1 MGPRNVSRQA
11 DALARA
17 RERRR
22 ALDRGRD
29 EHDQRVEEATASAL
43 VALEARAAAEAA
55 WDAAGSRVGNTL
67 RLLIAED
74 VSVDRAAALVEI
86 DAAEVRRLVRTAT
99 GTSAASS
106 GPGVP
111 ET

>member
-1 MGPRNVSRQA
+1 MRARNVSRQA

-22 ALDRGRD
+22 ALDRSRD
-29 EHDQRVEEATASAL
+29 EHDQRVEEATACTL

-55 WDAAGSRVGNTL
+55 LDVAATRVGEAL

-74 VSVDRAAALVEI
+74 VSVDRAAALV
-86 DAAEVRRLVRTAT
+86 DVNAAEVRKLVKIAV
-99 GTSAASS
+99 SNPDVPADS
-106 GPGVP
+106 GALEP
-111 ET
+111 

>member
-1 MGPRNVSRQA
+1 MSRQTE
-11 DALARA
+11 ALAKA
-17 RERRR
+17 RDRRR
-22 ALDRGRD
+22 ALDRSRD

-43 VALEARAAAEAA
+43 VALEARVAAEAA
-55 WDAAGSRVGNTL
+55 LDAAGSQVGNAL
-67 RLLIAED
+67 RLLIGEN

-99 GTSAASS
+99 RASVAS
-106 GPGVP
+106 PGPGVA